1 MSVFRFKYFDVRQE
15 KNPLKVGTD
24 SMLLGAF
31 IDASD
36 KLDALDLGTGTG
48 VLSLM
53 LAQKNQELA
62 IDAIELDESGAEE
75 CYFNFQNSPWANRLN
90 AIQGSYFEYQFQK
103 KYDLVFSN
111 PPYHLNSLKSF
122 EKNVNTAKHTN
133 HEEVTLFFKLIQELL
148 TENGHFWIIVP
159 FVSQQQFISLAAD
172 KFLYPTEI
180 TILHSKP
187 DKRSVRS
194 IICFSKNDV
203 KPLIKEF
210 TIRDENGIYTKEYH
224 KLTKEFHWEKFTN

>member
-31 IDASD
+31 IDASG
-36 KLDALDLGTGTG
+36 KQYALDLGAGTG

-53 LAQKNQELA
+53 LAQKNQEIA
-62 IDAIELDESGAEE
+62 IDAIELDEFGADEA
-75 CYFNFQNSPWANRLN
+75 YFNFQNSPWANRIK

-103 KYDLVFSN
+103 KYDLIFSN

-122 EKNVNTAKHTN
+122 ETNVTTAKHTS
-133 HEEVTLFFKLIQELL
+133 HEEVILFFKLIQELL
-148 TENGHFWIIVP
+148 SDNGHFWIIVP
-159 FVSQQQFISLAAD
+159 FVSHQQFISLAAD
-172 KFLYPTEI
+172 NLLYPAEI

-187 DKRSVRS
+187 DKPNVRSV
-194 IICFSKNDV
+194 ICFSKNES
-203 KPLIKEF
+203 KPIMEEF
-210 TIRDENGIYTKEYH
+210 TIRDENGIYTREYQT
-224 KLTKEFHWEKFTN
+224 LTKEFHWEKFAS